1 MHIQANR
8 SDLAMNK
15 SQLKPDVYEDLMTIF
30 DMKEKEIKDADRWYY
45 QAARSIAWG
54 PAIVV
59 NAVMA
64 LWFS

>member
-1 MHIQANR
+1 M
-8 SDLAMNK
+8 DK
-15 SQLKPDVYEDLMTIF
+15 PQLKPEVYEAWMTIF

-54 PAIVV
+54 PTIAV

-64 LWFS
+64 MLFS